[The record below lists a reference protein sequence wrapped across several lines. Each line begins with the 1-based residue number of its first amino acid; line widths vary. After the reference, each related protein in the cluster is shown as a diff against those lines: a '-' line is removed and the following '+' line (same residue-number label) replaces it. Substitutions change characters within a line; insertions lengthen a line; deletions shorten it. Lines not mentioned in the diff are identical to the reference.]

1 LDDKDSKEIKVAD
14 IGPNVIE
21 SVRFVYDNW
30 KPIVDRDYKHTM
42 ADGKEID
49 DKTDRDGFLQEQNF
63 ASGGGK
69 VALKAPAETDGK
81 PSSGS
86 NPGPLPALDLRN
98 RNEGGQGPLRKWD
111 SRKDLVEQ
119 LQKMLKEL
127 KYPLGD
133 TGPDNDGV
141 DGDFRT
147 ITQTAIEDFQKA
159 HKDWEGKSLLIDGRV
174 GPMTADALNRVLVGI
189 WYDSYETPIELTGTL
204 KLVTV
209 TEKVAVEKGVE
220 L

>member
-1 LDDKDSKEIKVAD
+1 LDEKDSKEIKVPD

-30 KPIVDRDYKHTM
+30 KPIGDREYKHTM
-42 ADGKEID
+42 ADGNEIE
-49 DKTDRDGFLQEQNF
+49 DKTDDDGFLQERNF

-69 VALKAPAETDGK
+69 VALKATAETGGK
-81 PSSGS
+81 SSSGS
-86 NPGPLPALDLRN
+86 NPDPLPALDLRN
-98 RNEGGQGPLRKWD
+98 RNEGGKGPLKKWD

-133 TGPDNDGV
+133 TGTNNDGV

-147 ITQTAIEDFQKA
+147 ITQTAVEDFQKA

-209 TEKVAVEKGVE
+209 TEKVAVEKGIN